1 MVYVRTKGGNHAKLA
16 PMNNLPYGTLRAF
29 LTPFLMVLFRPKV
42 KGLRNVPASGPLI
55 LASNHLSFSDSIFM
69 PLVVPR
75 KVTFLAKSEYF
86 TSPGPKGLLKK
97 LTFIALG
104 QVPVD
109 RSGGRRS
116 EAALITGLEVL
127 AGGNSLGIYP
137 EGTRS
142 PDGRLYKGRTGIARL
157 AIESGAV
164 DCVFVSDGISSL
176 IEKISLCSEPYPDY
190 AIRELVPQF
199 EDLNI
204 SQEGFQNASVALD
217 TLESKETQVLKAFC
231 QLKSIA
237 DIAKQTQISKVKVEE
252 VLTKIQTLLML
263 DTRSQLVLR
272 MYRFGALA
280 L

>member
-1 MVYVRTKGGNHAKLA
+1 
-16 PMNNLPYGTLRAF
+16 MNNLPYGVLRAF

-42 KGLRNVPASGPLI
+42 KGLRHVPASGPVI
-55 LASNHLSFSDSIFM
+55 IASNHLSFSDSIFM

-116 EAALITGLEVL
+116 EAALITGLKVL
-127 AGGNSLGIYP
+127 AEGKCLGIYP

-157 AIESGAV
+157 AIESGAPIIPV
-164 DCVFVSDGISSL
+164 AMFNT
-176 IEKISLCSEPYPDY
+176 EKIQPTGTVVPKVMRVEMIFGEPMYFEGDSTDLQHLRDVTDKIMSTIQALSGQEYVDTY
-190 AIRELVPQF
+190 ATKAKKSTE
-199 EDLNI
+199 ED
-204 SQEGFQNASVALD
+204 EG
-217 TLESKETQVLKAFC
+217 
-231 QLKSIA
+231 
-237 DIAKQTQISKVKVEE
+237 
-252 VLTKIQTLLML
+252 
-263 DTRSQLVLR
+263 
-272 MYRFGALA
+272 
-280 L
+280 

>member
-1 MVYVRTKGGNHAKLA
+1 MD
-16 PMNNLPYGTLRAF
+16 NLPYGILRAF

-42 KGLRNVPASGPLI
+42 KGLRNVPVNGPLI
-55 LASNHLSFSDSIFM
+55 VASNHLSFSDSIFM

-116 EAALITGLEVL
+116 EAALITGLKLL
-127 AGGNSLGIYP
+127 AEGKCLGIYP

-157 AIESGAV
+157 AIESGAQIV
-164 DCVFVSDGISSL
+164 PVAMFNT
-176 IEKISLCSEPYPDY
+176 EKIQPTGTVVPKVMRVEMVFGEPMTFTGDSSDLQYLREVTDQIMNRIQELSGQEYVDEY
-190 AIRELVPQF
+190 AVKAKK
-199 EDLNI
+199 
-204 SQEGFQNASVALD
+204 NASEN
-217 TLESKETQVLKAFC
+217 ES
-231 QLKSIA
+231 
-237 DIAKQTQISKVKVEE
+237 D
-252 VLTKIQTLLML
+252 
-263 DTRSQLVLR
+263 
-272 MYRFGALA
+272 
-280 L
+280 